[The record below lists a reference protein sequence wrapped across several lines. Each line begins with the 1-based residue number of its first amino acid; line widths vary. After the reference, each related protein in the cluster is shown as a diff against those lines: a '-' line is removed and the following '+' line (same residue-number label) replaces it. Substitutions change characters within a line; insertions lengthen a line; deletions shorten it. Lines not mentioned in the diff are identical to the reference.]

1 MLAAFAEAAAVLDRE
16 DLLDVARRNAD
27 FVLENLQKDGR
38 LLRTWK
44 DGEAKLNAYL
54 EDYAN
59 FADGLLELYQASGE
73 TKYLKEAKRLAD
85 VMVTEFWDE
94 ERGGFF
100 FTSNDHEELLVRTKD
115 YTDNASPSGNSA
127 AADVFLKL
135 AKLVGD
141 ERYERFAVT
150 VLQVDRS
157 ADRTLSAGIRQ
168 GAVGDRV
175 LYK

>member
-1 MLAAFAEAAAVLDRE
+1 
-16 DLLDVARRNAD
+16 
-27 FVLENLQKDGR
+27 
-38 LLRTWK
+38 
-44 DGEAKLNAYL
+44 
-54 EDYAN
+54 
-59 FADGLLELYQASGE
+59 
-73 TKYLKEAKRLAD
+73 
-85 VMVTEFWDE
+85 MVTEFWDE

-157 ADRTLSAGIRQ
+157 ADRTLSAGIRS

-175 LYK
+175 LPRQGKRDSYHREKGQRFGERDLPGVPARQGSRVE